1 MTKQKRTSFVFYD
14 GFYEAI
20 QELETAEEKVE
31 LLDAICTYE
40 FTGEIPEMSYA
51 CRVAFKVIKKSLDTA
66 NIRYLASVENGKK
79 GGRPKKEENLT
90 EPNETYNNLGEPNG
104 TYNNLGEP
112 TRTQGN
118 HNDNVNGNENDNGSA
133 SENASENDSE
143 SEKQGTGET
152 SSPSG
157 AKPTTSSKRTSRK
170 EQLLSYVGDLDYT
183 EETKDALLKWI
194 FQIGIGR
201 GVTVN
206 QLQDMLKDIWDKY
219 DDENLVRESIKESY
233 LKNWFGFFPL
243 KNTVA
248 HPQDKPKVEQRKAD
262 PTKIM
267 DIVF

>member
-1 MTKQKRTSFVFYD
+1 MAQTKRTSFVFYD

-51 CRVAFKVIKKSLDTA
+51 CRVAFKVIKKSLDIATT
-66 NIRYLASVENGKK
+66 RYLASVENGKK
-79 GGRPKKEENLT
+79 GGRPKKEENLG
-90 EPNETYNNLGEPNG
+90 EPNETYNNLGEPNE

-112 TRTQGN
+112 TGTQGN
-118 HNDNVNGNENDNGSA
+118 HNDNVNGNGNGNVSESA
-133 SENASENDSE
+133 SENASE
-143 SEKQGTGET
+143 SEKQGTCET
-152 SSPSG
+152 SSPSV

-243 KNTVA
+243 KNTVVN
-248 HPQDKPKVEQRKAD
+248 PKDKPKVEQKKAD

>member
-90 EPNETYNNLGEPNG
+90 EPNK

-112 TRTQGN
+112 TGTQGN
-118 HNDNVNGNENDNGSA
+118 HNDNVNGNGNGNGNE
-133 SENASENDSE
+133 SESGNDSE

-243 KNTVA
+243 KNTVV
-248 HPQDKPKVEQRKAD
+248 HPQDKPKVEQKKAD

>member
-66 NIRYLASVENGKK
+66 NNRYLASVENGKK

-90 EPNETYNNLGEPNG
+90 EPNKTYNNLGEPNK

-112 TRTQGN
+112 TGTQGN
-118 HNDNVNGNENDNGSA
+118 HNDNVNGNGNGN
-133 SENASENDSE
+133 ESE

-243 KNTVA
+243 KNTVV
-248 HPQDKPKVEQRKAD
+248 HPQDKPQVNQRKARVED
-262 PTKIM
+262 LS
-267 DIVF
+267 DLVF

>member
-66 NIRYLASVENGKK
+66 NNRYLASVENGKK

-90 EPNETYNNLGEPNG
+90 EPNKTYNNLGEPNKTYNNLG
-104 TYNNLGEP
+104 EPNKTYNNLGEP
-112 TRTQGN
+112 TGTQGN
-118 HNDNVNGNENDNGSA
+118 HNDNVNGNGNGN
-133 SENASENDSE
+133 ESE

-243 KNTVA
+243 KNTVV
-248 HPQDKPKVEQRKAD
+248 HPQDKPQVNQRKARVED
-262 PTKIM
+262 LS
-267 DIVF
+267 DLVF

>member
-20 QELETAEEKVE
+20 QELDTAEEKVE

-51 CRVAFKVIKKSLDTA
+51 CRVAFKVIKKSLDIATT
-66 NIRYLASVENGKK
+66 RYLASVENGKK

-90 EPNETYNNLGEPNG
+90 EPTG

-112 TRTQGN
+112 TGTQGN
-118 HNDNVNGNENDNGSA
+118 HNDNVNGNGNG
-133 SENASENDSE
+133 NGNDSE

-157 AKPTTSSKRTSRK
+157 AKHSSSKRTSRK

-206 QLQDMLKDIWDKY
+206 QLQDMLKDIWSIY
-219 DDENLVRESIKESY
+219 DNEDLVRQSIRESY

-243 KNTVA
+243 KNNPA
-248 HPQDKPKVEQRKAD
+248 QQQDKPKVEQKKAD
-262 PTKIM
+262 PAQIM
-267 DIVF
+267 DIKF